1 MVRYL
6 IHNVFCDGLLDSS
19 FSFDSSIARLYT
31 TEDLEK
37 DSVSKKN
44 RVMDNY
50 EGVNGIVSYNDQI
63 TFSIINA
70 YNSVNKKLP
79 HIFSFDRSLVSNAF
93 PSVVITIVHRK
104 EELGILAASKMI
116 NILEGK
122 KEESQFLDW
131 II

>member
-37 DSVSKKN
+37 DSVSLKN

-50 EGVNGIVSYNDQI
+50 EGVNASYHIMTLLRSQLLMLI
-63 TFSIINA
+63 T
-70 YNSVNKKLP
+70 
-79 HIFSFDRSLVSNAF
+79 
-93 PSVVITIVHRK
+93 
-104 EELGILAASKMI
+104 
-116 NILEGK
+116 
-122 KEESQFLDW
+122 Q
-131 II
+131 

>member
-1 MVRYL
+1 
-6 IHNVFCDGLLDSS
+6 
-19 FSFDSSIARLYT
+19 
-31 TEDLEK
+31 
-37 DSVSKKN
+37 
-44 RVMDNY
+44 MDNY

-79 HIFSFDRSLVSNAF
+79 HIFSFDRSLISNAF
-93 PSVVITIVHRK
+93 PSVVITIGHRK

-116 NILEGK
+116 NMLEGK
-122 KEESQFLDW
+122 KEESHFLDW